1 MWQGELGVHLEIR
14 KLEWKTYLRAQGD
27 LDYDLCRSSWIG
39 DYIDANTFLDM
50 FMSNNGNNRTGWK
63 NPRYDELI
71 REANA
76 QLDRIKRG
84 NLLRQAE
91 TMLVRE
97 EAPIVPLYYYA
108 GLMYYRDSEIRG
120 IFPNLLDVHP
130 IQAIY
135 KMSPKSNA
143 QRSTSEMPA
152 ARQGTGLSVHN
163 RPPTTDR

>member
-1 MWQGELGVHLEIR
+1 MWQGELGVHVEIR

-50 FMSNNGNNRTGWK
+50 FMSSNGNNRTGWK

-76 QLDRIKRG
+76 QLDRRKRR

-91 TMLVRE
+91 TVLVRE

-108 GLMYYRDSEIRG
+108 GLMYYRDGEIRG
-120 IFPNLLDVHP
+120 IFPNVLDVHP

-143 QRSTSEMPA
+143 QRSKSEMPT
-152 ARQGTGLSVHN
+152 ARQRTGFSVHN
-163 RPPTTDR
+163 GQRTAND